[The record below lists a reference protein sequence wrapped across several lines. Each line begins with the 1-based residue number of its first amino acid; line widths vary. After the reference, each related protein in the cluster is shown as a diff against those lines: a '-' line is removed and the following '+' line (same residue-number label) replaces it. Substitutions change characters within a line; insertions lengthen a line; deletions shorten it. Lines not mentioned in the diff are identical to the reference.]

1 MGKLIFSLFKALLCI
16 FLICIACLVIVS
28 FIQSIPNSFIA
39 MILGTILIVVYIILV
54 LYFYYGKSD
63 DI

>member
-16 FLICIACLVIVS
+16 FLICITCLVIVS

-54 LYFYYGKSD
+54 IYFYYSD
-63 DI
+63 SGDK

>member
-1 MGKLIFSLFKALLCI
+1 MDKLIFSLFKALLSI
-16 FLICIACLVIVS
+16 FLICITGILITS
-28 FIQSIPNSFIA
+28 LIQLIPNSLLAIV
-39 MILGTILIVVYIILV
+39 IGVILIVVYIIFV